1 MGASKLFAGGM
12 EGSAGK
18 DTWRWL
24 ACLSGISLGDLIED
38 CKLQNEHCKLRNDWL
53 RNHSTNLHFAV
64 FHLQFAI
71 HP

>member
-1 MGASKLFAGGM
+1 MGASKLFAGGV

-18 DTWRWL
+18 DTLRWL

-53 RNHSTNLHFAV
+53 
-64 FHLQFAI
+64 
-71 HP
+71 